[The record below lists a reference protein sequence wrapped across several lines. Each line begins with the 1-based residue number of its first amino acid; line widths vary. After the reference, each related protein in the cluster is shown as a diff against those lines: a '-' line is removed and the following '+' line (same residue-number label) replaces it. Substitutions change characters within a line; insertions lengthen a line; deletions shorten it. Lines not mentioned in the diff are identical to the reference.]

1 MKMTI
6 RPISN
11 ELQRKAEN
19 ELNEQPERVQS
30 DINHIKEWLSK
41 QPHLKCRT
49 DDQWILTFLRC
60 CKFSLQKTKEKI
72 DAYYTIRNLMPEFF
86 ENRDPFEPE
95 IQEYLK
101 AGVCM
106 PLKSTEDN
114 GDPKKL
120 FVVYGRADPDKVSL
134 TTVLKVMLMIADVLL
149 NEEDRCLAGVE
160 FVTDFVDLPLKF
172 VKQANPTLMKKVM
185 ICLEKA
191 YPIRLKAFHNI
202 NTPSYFEIVFNI
214 IKMFASKKLL
224 QRVFFYKN
232 DNNVV
237 LEKYLGVSMI
247 PQEYGGE
254 GPSLDKTAADWRSKM
269 ESYRDWFIND
279 SVYGTD
285 ESKRPGKPITEADV
299 FGLEGSFRKL
309 NID

>member
-1 MKMTI
+1 
-6 RPISN
+6 
-11 ELQRKAEN
+11 
-19 ELNEQPERVQS
+19 
-30 DINHIKEWLSK
+30 
-41 QPHLKCRT
+41 
-49 DDQWILTFLRC
+49 
-60 CKFSLQKTKEKI
+60 
-72 DAYYTIRNLMPEFF
+72 
-86 ENRDPFEPE
+86 
-95 IQEYLK
+95 
-101 AGVCM
+101 M

-224 QRVFFYKN
+224 QRVSIFF
-232 DNNVV
+232 VV
-237 LEKYLGVSMI
+237 FSDDY
-247 PQEYGGE
+247 
-254 GPSLDKTAADWRSKM
+254 
-269 ESYRDWFIND
+269 
-279 SVYGTD
+279 
-285 ESKRPGKPITEADV
+285 
-299 FGLEGSFRKL
+299 
-309 NID
+309 